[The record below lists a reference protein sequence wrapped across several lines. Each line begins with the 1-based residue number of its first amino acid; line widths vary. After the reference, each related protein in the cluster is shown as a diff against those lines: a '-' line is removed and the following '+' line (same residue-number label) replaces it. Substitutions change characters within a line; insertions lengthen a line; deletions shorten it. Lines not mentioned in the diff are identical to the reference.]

1 VLGYPK
7 QKINVLLLENIHP
20 QAKKIFEQEGYKLKT
35 LEKSLDEEALCEA
48 IKDIHILGIRSKTQV
63 TAKVIAS
70 AKHLWV
76 IGAYCIGTNQIDLTA
91 CAQHGVSVFNAP
103 YSNTRS
109 VVELAIGEM
118 IALSRRL
125 TVGNQQMH
133 EGKWSKTA
141 IGCHELRGKTLG
153 IVGYGNIGTQ
163 LSVLAESLGMNV
175 LYYDSA
181 EKLALGNAKKAGSL
195 NALLQVADV
204 VSIHVDGHES
214 NHELIGKKSFSK
226 MKKGALFLNLS
237 RGSIVDLDALKDALV
252 SEKLAGAGI
261 DVYPQEPSANGQAF
275 SSPLQGLDNVILTSH
290 IGGSTQEAQEDIA
303 SFVPHCSIAY
313 MNTGDSQMSVNFP
326 PLKLAQFEKSH
337 RLIHIHH
344 NQPGVLAS
352 INELFAKHKINI
364 VGQHLKTNE
373 TIGYVITDVEQGYD
387 EVLLEE
393 LKAIAHTI
401 RFRVLY

>member
-1 VLGYPK
+1 MLGYPK
-7 QKINVLLLENIHP
+7 RKINVLLLENIHP
-20 QAKKIFEQEGYKLKT
+20 QAKKIFEKEGYQLRT

-48 IKDIHILGIRSKTQV
+48 IKNVHILGIRSKTQV
-63 TAKVIAS
+63 TEKVVAS
-70 AKHLWV
+70 AQHLWV

-91 CAQHGVSVFNAP
+91 CAKHGVSVFNAP

-125 TVGNQQMH
+125 TVGNQHMH

-153 IVGYGNIGTQ
+153 IIGYGNIGTQ

-181 EKLALGNAKKAGSL
+181 EKLSLGNAQKSDSL
-195 NALLQVADV
+195 NVLLHASDI

-214 NHELIGKKSFSK
+214 NQQLIGKKAFSK

-237 RGSIVDLDALKDALV
+237 RGSIVDLEALKDALV
-252 SEKLAGAGI
+252 SGKLSGAGI
-261 DVYPQEPSANGQAF
+261 DVYPQEPSENGQGF
-275 SSPLQGLDNVILTSH
+275 VSPLQGLDNVILTSH
-290 IGGSTQEAQEDIA
+290 IGGSTQEAQESIA
-303 SFVPHCSIAY
+303 NFVPHCSIVY

-326 PLKLAQFEKSH
+326 SLKLTQFEDSQ
-337 RLIHIHH
+337 RLIHIHN

-352 INELFAKHKINI
+352 INEVFAKYKINI

-373 TIGYVITDVEQGYD
+373 TIGYVITDVAQGYD
-387 EVLLEE
+387 KVLLDE
-393 LKAIAHTI
+393 LKAIEHTI